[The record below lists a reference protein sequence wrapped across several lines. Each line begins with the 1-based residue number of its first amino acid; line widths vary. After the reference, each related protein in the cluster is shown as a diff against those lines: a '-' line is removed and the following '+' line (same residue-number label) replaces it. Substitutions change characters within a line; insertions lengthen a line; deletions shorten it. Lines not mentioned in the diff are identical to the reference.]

1 MARLAPQVIGMLL
14 LALGL
19 APAALANER
28 PIPDV
33 PHPVETI
40 VGAYLA
46 GGVAER
52 DNDARAAAHYLTQV
66 LAADPA
72 NPGLLRRAL
81 QAALLAGD
89 FPAAAAHTAD
99 LSTMQPALGLIEQ
112 LVQAT
117 EALNAGDPSRAAE
130 VAAAIGGGGLGG
142 LTAPFV
148 AAWSAAGNGD
158 VEAALTALEPVRT
171 RPGLAALA
179 ALHIALIHDVLGDP
193 EAARLEYDAAVA
205 EFASLRIIQLG
216 GNALERQG
224 QTEAALALYR
234 SFAADNPASTLIGPD
249 LDRLERG
256 EVATTPLVDGAADG
270 LAEAF
275 YQLGRVL
282 NQEST
287 QEPALAFARLALALK
302 ADFPMAQYLLGDI
315 LYMRGRYD
323 RAIAAYQS
331 IPADHGAHWSAM
343 LQAADA
349 MREADRVP
357 EAMALL
363 KSLAERDP
371 SRMEPLVRIGDLH
384 RLERDF
390 EAAAEAY
397 DGAYERQPERAG
409 SDWTFL
415 YRRGIA
421 LERSSDWD
429 RAERDFLAA
438 IEINPEHAHLLNYLG
453 YSWIDRNENLERG
466 EQLIR
471 QALTF
476 APDDGYIIDS
486 LGWAYYRTG
495 RMDEAV
501 RELERAVE
509 FLPDDPTINDHLGDA
524 YWQVG
529 RRVEARFQWQ
539 RALREADE
547 AEMIEAIEHKLEHGL
562 EEAGAPAAPV
572 AERNGS

>member
-1 MARLAPQVIGMLL
+1 MGRLAPRMIGML

-19 APAALANER
+19 APAAMAHER
-28 PIPDV
+28 PISDV
-33 PHPVETI
+33 PYPVETI

-52 DNDARAAAHYLTQV
+52 VNDARASARYMNRV

-89 FPAAAAHTAD
+89 FPTAASHTAS
-99 LSTMQPALGLIEQ
+99 LSTMQQSLGLIEQ

-117 EALNAGDPSRAAE
+117 EALDAGDSGRAGE
-130 VAAAIGGGGLGG
+130 IAAGIGGGGLGG
-142 LTAPFV
+142 LTAPFL
-148 AAWSAAGNGD
+148 AAWSAVGD
-158 VEAALTALEPVRT
+158 GDAE
-171 RPGLAALA
+171 AALA
-179 ALHIALIHDVLGDP
+179 ALEPIRSRPGLTALAALHAALIHDALGNP
-193 EAARLEYDAAVA
+193 EAARTAYDAAVA
-205 EFASLRIIQLG
+205 EFASLRIIQLA

-224 QTEAALALYR
+224 QIDAALALYR

-256 EVATTPLVDGAADG
+256 EVATAPIVAGAADG

-302 ADFPMAQYLLGDI
+302 ADFPMAKYLLGDI

-323 RAIAAYQS
+323 RAIVAYQS
-331 IPADHGAHWSAM
+331 IPADHSAHWSAM

-349 MREADRVP
+349 MREAERVP

-363 KSLAERDP
+363 EDLAEREP
-371 SRMEPLVRIGDLH
+371 GRMEPLIRIGDLH

-390 EAAAEAY
+390 EAAAQAY
-397 DGAYERQPERAG
+397 DAAYAREPARAA

-421 LERSSDWD
+421 LERSSDWH
-429 RAERDFLAA
+429 RAEADFLAA

-466 EQLIR
+466 EELIR
-471 QALTF
+471 QALTL

-495 RMDEAV
+495 RMEEAV

-547 AEMIEAIEHKLEHGL
+547 TDMIEAIEHKLEHGL
-562 EEAGAPAAPV
+562 VETGAPAAPV